1 MQLQIAYD
9 EKPLNQ
15 GLVGKHFFTHHGTM
29 EKNEGL

>member
-15 GLVGKHFFTHHGTM
+15 GLVGKHFFTHHGQWS
-29 EKNEGL
+29 G